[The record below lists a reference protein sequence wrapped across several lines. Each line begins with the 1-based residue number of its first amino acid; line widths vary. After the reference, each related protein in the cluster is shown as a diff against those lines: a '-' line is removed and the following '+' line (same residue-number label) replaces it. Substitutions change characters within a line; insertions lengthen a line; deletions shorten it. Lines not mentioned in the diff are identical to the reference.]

1 MQVKKE
7 KISRKNFAKQIAAFC
22 ILLPTKRIFE
32 TEKTNSPQKEKAIL
46 LKVTNAMLSMQR
58 ASWEHGV
65 AMQALWEIGE
75 HKLAYLMA
83 KEAVLRQI
91 SDGRLSVLYTDNGVT
106 DPAASGEVVFRFAQ
120 KTKEK
125 DFVQAHEKMLKFLLY
140 KAPRTTNGILY
151 HIMNGPEFW
160 IDSMYMAPPY
170 LCAVG
175 EHKEAIKQVE
185 GLRDALWNKEKQL
198 FSHRYHVEKKIFPNS
213 KF

>member
-75 HKLAYLMA
+75 HELAYLMA

-91 SDGRLSVLYTDNGVT
+91 PDGRFSVLYTDNGVT
-106 DPAASGEVVFRFAQ
+106 DPAASGEVVF
-120 KTKEK
+120 
-125 DFVQAHEKMLKFLLY
+125 
-140 KAPRTTNGILY
+140 
-151 HIMNGPEFW
+151 
-160 IDSMYMAPPY
+160 
-170 LCAVG
+170 
-175 EHKEAIKQVE
+175 
-185 GLRDALWNKEKQL
+185 
-198 FSHRYHVEKKIFPNS
+198 
-213 KF
+213 